1 MTTVLNPNDNGS
13 EPAPMQLLN
22 NANPNSFDSNAI
34 NIAVAAALNAH
45 PESDEKKREQM
56 KVMYLAG
63 FHAAAAATQQS
74 AVSNAVP
81 GPSAP
86 MDLNMSTTAATQQF
100 ASCGNPLVKTEF
112 VLEEQQQQQLQQQTG
127 VLHPSISMNSL
138 GGGDQPAIPEHA
150 QLQAAIASPRSVPS
164 PIPLQTD
171 GSPDSTSS
179 GRMKTRSRNTTYSH
193 QSMPNMNMSPFKP
206 VPSPLLGGVTDG
218 AKSPSSQGPSTK
230 VGSKTPSS
238 TGSGHSN
245 PFPRKLMEMLRKED
259 QAIVCWLPSGAAFIV
274 RDADRFVTDVLT
286 RYFRHTKLTSFQR
299 QLNLYGF
306 RRITKGPDA
315 GAYRHECFHRDK
327 PELCQQMKR
336 SKQKTG
342 QSPRMRAN
350 SMSSLVSSP
359 CDTPEFNP
367 TQMSL
372 EPTQMSLAQGGM
384 VRAHSGTHLSTF
396 RTALADSDQRQF
408 PALIPPR
415 TGLGILMSS
424 NTQEAAPA
432 QAQSVSLMQPQLQTA
447 PNSFISM
454 EQQRLMQQ
462 DMIDRERQASSLASA
477 GLFAE
482 RADSCQATPEI
493 GSIFAPINPGI
504 DFLNLDGLSN
514 FDGGLSL
521 SNAAIEQMET
531 DFSRL
536 FDVENEIQNME
547 TEGSGWP
554 GTGSK

>member
-1 MTTVLNPNDNGS
+1 MAASQDSAATNGEETSGASADNNSQYQSAIHTQTNSHISSQMKPSKDGTGSSLSLSGQVEMHPVPTQSCTVTVTPTSSTAPVRDPPAVPAMLSDLAHRPYPPAPPSTPMTTVLNPNDNGT

-100 ASCGNPLVKTEF
+100 ASCGNPLVKTKF

-286 RYFRHTKLTSFQR
+286 RYFRHTKV
-299 QLNLYGF
+299 
-306 RRITKGPDA
+306 
-315 GAYRHECFHRDK
+315 C
-327 PELCQQMKR
+327 
-336 SKQKTG
+336 
-342 QSPRMRAN
+342 
-350 SMSSLVSSP
+350 VS
-359 CDTPEFNP
+359 
-367 TQMSL
+367 
-372 EPTQMSLAQGGM
+372 EPFT
-384 VRAHSGTHLSTF
+384 V
-396 RTALADSDQRQF
+396 
-408 PALIPPR
+408 
-415 TGLGILMSS
+415 
-424 NTQEAAPA
+424 
-432 QAQSVSLMQPQLQTA
+432 
-447 PNSFISM
+447 
-454 EQQRLMQQ
+454 
-462 DMIDRERQASSLASA
+462 
-477 GLFAE
+477 
-482 RADSCQATPEI
+482 
-493 GSIFAPINPGI
+493 
-504 DFLNLDGLSN
+504 
-514 FDGGLSL
+514 
-521 SNAAIEQMET
+521 
-531 DFSRL
+531 
-536 FDVENEIQNME
+536 
-547 TEGSGWP
+547 
-554 GTGSK
+554 